1 MNHDATRGEIDGK
14 AARMPGELSELIEQV
29 RSHFPELAEPF
40 AGAAA
45 RGRLK
50 EGARLLVSGLIEQI
64 HRQDP
69 PGDDMTTT
77 LHRFM
82 VTNLHKGLTLKD
94 LAGFLR
100 YSEKYCSDFFLA
112 RMGEPFSRYL
122 KRLRLEKAE
131 QLLQESPATLSQI
144 AEALGFHDQFAFS
157 HFFKKATGSSPTR
170 FRERHG
176 KPPLPDSR

>member
-1 MNHDATRGEIDGK
+1 MNHYTTRGEIDGK
-14 AARMPGELSELIEQV
+14 AARMPGELRELIEQV

-45 RGRLK
+45 RGNLR
-50 EGARLLVSGLIEQI
+50 EGARHLVSSLIEQI
-64 HRQDP
+64 HRQEP
-69 PGDDMTTT
+69 SGDDMATK

-94 LAGFLR
+94 LAGFLG
-100 YSEKYCSDFFLA
+100 YSKKYCSDFFQA

-131 QLLQESPATLSQI
+131 QLLKKSPATMSQI
-144 AEALGFHDQFAFS
+144 AESIGFHDQFAFS
-157 HFFKKATGSSPTR
+157 HFFKRATGYSPKR

-176 KPPLPDSR
+176 KPSLPDSR